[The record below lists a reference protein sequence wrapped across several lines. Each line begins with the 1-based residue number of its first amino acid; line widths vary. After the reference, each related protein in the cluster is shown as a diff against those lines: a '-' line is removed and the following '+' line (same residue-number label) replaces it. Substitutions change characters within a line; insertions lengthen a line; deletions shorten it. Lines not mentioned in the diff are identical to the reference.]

1 MKHYEIG
8 SIIHNTDFKA
18 SGSKPAVN
26 FPIKLISYDEAAG
39 IFTNYDCNPCAY
51 CVFENESEGCQNTT
65 CVGGLWVPVEIT
77 AQKVTNTSKE
87 VAMAELLY
95 DFVTDDI
102 DATELRKQ
110 ATKLLLQHGFLTFK
124 KDI

>member
-8 SIIHNTDFKA
+8 SIIHNADFKA

-26 FPIKLISYDEAAG
+26 FPIKLISYGEAEG
-39 IFTNYDCNPCAY
+39 IFRNYDCNPCVH
-51 CVFENESEGCQNTT
+51 CVFENESEGCNSVT
-65 CVGGLWVPVEIT
+65 CMGGLWVPVENT
-77 AQKVTNTSKE
+77 TQKVPNTSKE
-87 VAMAELLY
+87 AVMAELLY
-95 DFVTDDI
+95 DFVIDDI

-110 ATKLLLQHGFLTFK
+110 ATKLLLEHGFLTFK